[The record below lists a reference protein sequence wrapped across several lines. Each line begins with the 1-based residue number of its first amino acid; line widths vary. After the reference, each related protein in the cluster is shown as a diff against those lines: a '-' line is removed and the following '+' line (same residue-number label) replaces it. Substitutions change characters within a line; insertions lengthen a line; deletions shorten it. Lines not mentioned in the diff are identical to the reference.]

1 MVSLLAPAFK
11 RTFTVSARPL
21 REAHIS
27 AVKPFYT
34 YIEAGS
40 SKEKKQIE
48 KQEKERHKEL
58 MSEKCGEDD

>member
-1 MVSLLAPAFK
+1 
-11 RTFTVSARPL
+11 L